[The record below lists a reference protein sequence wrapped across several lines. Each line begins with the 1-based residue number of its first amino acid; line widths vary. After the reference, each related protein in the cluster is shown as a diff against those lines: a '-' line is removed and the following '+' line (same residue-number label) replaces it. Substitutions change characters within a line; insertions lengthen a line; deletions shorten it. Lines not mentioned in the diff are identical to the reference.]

1 MITAVHRFIF
11 CRAWYF
17 SIADIIMHETLYS
30 GNSVTGIGIYAF
42 SGCTNLTDIYVQGHS
57 SRPTGWDNFWNG
69 SSAAV
74 HWNQ

>member
-1 MITAVHRFIF
+1 
-11 CRAWYF
+11 
-17 SIADIIMHETLYS
+17 MHETLYS